1 MDGIINVYNE
11 KGFTSHDVV
20 AVMRKI
26 ANQKKIGHTG
36 TLDPEAEGVLPVCLG
51 KATKLADY
59 IMASEKQYRAMVR
72 LGITTTTE
80 DASGEVLEERPV
92 DVTEEELQKAL
103 LSMEGEQ
110 MQVPPMYSAL
120 KVNGKKLYELA
131 REGKE
136 VERKAR
142 KVTIFGIRL
151 LQFLPPDRAEI
162 LVDCSKGTY
171 IRTLCADLGKRLGC
185 GAHMETLLRTK
196 SGRFTLENACSL
208 EELRTLAAENRLEEA
223 LLSMEEALMQY
234 PAVTVQPRAD
244 RLMANGCKIFAPHWK
259 QQEETLT
266 LGQTVRGYNS
276 QGHLM
281 GLYTVEEAEE
291 MFLKP
296 QKMLL

>member
-1 MDGIINVYNE
+1 MDGIINVYKE

-259 QQEETLT
+259 QQEENLT

-291 MFLKP
+291 RFLKP

>member
-1 MDGIINVYNE
+1 MDGIINVYKE

-80 DASGEVLEERPV
+80 DASGEVLEERAV

-259 QQEETLT
+259 QQEENLT

-291 MFLKP
+291 LFLKP

>member
-1 MDGIINVYNE
+1 M
-11 KGFTSHDVV
+11 
-20 AVMRKI
+20 
-26 ANQKKIGHTG
+26 
-36 TLDPEAEGVLPVCLG
+36 
-51 KATKLADY
+51 
-59 IMASEKQYRAMVR
+59 
-72 LGITTTTE
+72 
-80 DASGEVLEERPV
+80 
-92 DVTEEELQKAL
+92 
-103 LSMEGEQ
+103 
-110 MQVPPMYSAL
+110 
-120 KVNGKKLYELA
+120 
-131 REGKE
+131 
-136 VERKAR
+136 
-142 KVTIFGIRL
+142 
-151 LQFLPPDRAEI
+151 
-162 LVDCSKGTY
+162 
-171 IRTLCADLGKRLGC
+171 GC

-259 QQEETLT
+259 QQEENLT

-291 MFLKP
+291 RFLKP

>member
-1 MDGIINVYNE
+1 MDGIINVYKE

-80 DASGEVLEERPV
+80 DAGGEVLEERAV

-259 QQEETLT
+259 QQEENLT

-291 MFLKP
+291 LFLKP

>member
-1 MDGIINVYNE
+1 MDGIINVYKE

-259 QQEETLT
+259 QQEENLT

-281 GLYTVEEAEE
+281 VLYTVEEAEE
-291 MFLKP
+291 RFLKP

>member
-1 MDGIINVYNE
+1 MDGIINVYKE

-151 LQFLPPDRAEI
+151 LQFLPPNRAEI

-259 QQEETLT
+259 QQEENLT

-291 MFLKP
+291 LFLKP